1 MKNLCFYSTWIMI
14 FTYYD
19 IFGIIFPVLTKVNCE
34 PKVNYYWE
42 KKMTNIITTK
52 FLFYEETLKIIHYVC
67 IVIYVLMTNLR
78 G

>member
-1 MKNLCFYSTWIMI
+1 MI

-34 PKVNYYWE
+34 PKVNYNW

-52 FLFYEETLKIIHYVC
+52 FLFYEETLKNNTLCLYSYIC
-67 IVIYVLMTNLR
+67 TDDKLKRLTL
-78 G
+78 

>member
-34 PKVNYYWE
+34 PKVNYNW
-42 KKMTNIITTK
+42 KKND
-52 FLFYEETLKIIHYVC
+52 
-67 IVIYVLMTNLR
+67 
-78 G
+78 